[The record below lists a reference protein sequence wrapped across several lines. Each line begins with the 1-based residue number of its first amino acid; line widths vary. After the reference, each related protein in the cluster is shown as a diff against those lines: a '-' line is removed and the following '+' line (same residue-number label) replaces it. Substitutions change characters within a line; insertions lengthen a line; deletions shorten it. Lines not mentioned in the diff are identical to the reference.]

1 MEPQNDSREKPK
13 DSTSAW
19 EAAMILLNKAKDE
32 GIGPSIKTPTH
43 QDCNLQV
50 GAIRKCHG
58 ESKTSD
64 KTPLFTGYNEPVQTS
79 NIPSVTVQTSGE
91 KSLML
96 SVVEFEDV
104 VNGEPIAFGCK
115 ESRADTSAEK
125 ESTSDPSAKNEI
137 WHQKTKTQLEASLE
151 NEQEANQVDLTKGN
165 SKSENK
171 GTPTSFIYFHLSSF
185 ILN

>member
-1 MEPQNDSREKPK
+1 MEPQNDSGKKPK

-19 EAAMILLNKAKDE
+19 EAAMILLNKMRDE

-43 QDCNLQV
+43 QDCNLQG
-50 GAIRKCHG
+50 GAITKSHG
-58 ESKTSD
+58 EPKTSD
-64 KTPLFTGYNEPVQTS
+64 KTPLFTGYNETVQTS

-96 SVVEFEDV
+96 SVVEFEEV
-104 VNGEPIAFGCK
+104 VSGEPVAFGRK
-115 ESRADTSAEK
+115 ESRADTLAEK
-125 ESTSDPSAKNEI
+125 ESTSDLSVKNEI
-137 WHQKTKTQLEASLE
+137 CHQETNRQFEASLE

-165 SKSENK
+165 SESENK